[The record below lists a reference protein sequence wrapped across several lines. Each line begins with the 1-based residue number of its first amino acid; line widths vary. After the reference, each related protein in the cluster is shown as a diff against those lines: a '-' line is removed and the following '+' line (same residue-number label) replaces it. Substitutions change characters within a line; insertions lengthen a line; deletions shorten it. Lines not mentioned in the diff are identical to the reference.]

1 MNEQINKALNEQI
14 NAELY
19 SAYMYLG
26 MATHLDAESLP
37 GFAHWMKLQA
47 REEVEHALRLMDHI
61 ADRGGRVELA
71 AIEQPPSQY
80 GTPQDVFEKSLAHEQ
95 EVTRLIHQLY
105 ALAVEQKDYPA
116 QIMLQWFIDEQVE
129 EEKTAGEILDTL
141 RRIGDRG
148 HVLVSFDRQLGSR
161 QAG

>member
-1 MNEQINKALNEQI
+1 MNEQMQKALNEQI

-26 MATHLDAESLP
+26 MATYLDAESFP
-37 GFAHWMKLQA
+37 GFAHWMKSQA
-47 REEVEHALRLMDHI
+47 REEAEHALRLMDHI

-71 AIEQPPSQY
+71 AIAQPPGEYAS
-80 GTPQDVFEKSLAHEQ
+80 PQDVFEKTLAHEQ
-95 EVTRLIHQLY
+95 EVTRRIHNLY

-116 QIMLQWFIDEQVE
+116 QVMLQWFIDEQVE

-141 RRIGDRG
+141 KRIGDRG
-148 HVLVSFDRQLGSR
+148 HILVSLDRQLASR